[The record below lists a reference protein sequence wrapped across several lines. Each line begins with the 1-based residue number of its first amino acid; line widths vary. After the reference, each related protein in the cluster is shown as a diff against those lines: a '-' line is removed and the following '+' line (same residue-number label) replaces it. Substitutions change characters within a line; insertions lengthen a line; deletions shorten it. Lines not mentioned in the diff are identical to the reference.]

1 MLASASRLI
10 KSEICYLPATTVT
23 TTTTTTSTDTTTTST
38 TSTTSVTRTNSTTS
52 ITTDRAANTTISNTT
67 STDPTASTTIR
78 PCDSFGK
85 KNTYWQNAGNEQCCS
100 NGGVGFCAEGEG
112 DCDADSEC
120 QGDLVCGNDN
130 CAWGN
135 GDDCCEK
142 LPTTATTTTSTSQS
156 TATTARSEYCPH
168 DYGRRKILVLSLS
181 SINLLFSQCTAGGE
195 NGRLGDN
202 LAQ

>member
-1 MLASASRLI
+1 MI
-10 KSEICYLPATTVT
+10 KSQLCYLPATTVT
-23 TTTTTTSTDTTTTST
+23 TTTTKSTETTLTTTTST
-38 TSTTSVTRTNSTTS
+38 STATTTNTANS
-52 ITTDRAANTTISNTT
+52 ITTDSTATTTISTT
-67 STDPTASTTIR
+67 ASTDTTASTTIR
-78 PCDSFGK
+78 PCDSNGK
-85 KNTYWQNAGNEQCCS
+85 STNWQKAGNDQCCS
-100 NGGVGFCAEGEG
+100 NEGVGFCAEGEG
-112 DCDADSEC
+112 DCDAESEC
-120 QGDLVCGNDN
+120 QGDLVCGKNN
-130 CAWGN
+130 CPWGD